1 MEWKKNLPV
10 LILILAGLLYAF
22 LDWGVVSQLKYL
34 PSPWYGGDY
43 YYQMG
48 QITRMYET
56 GPIEWLG
63 SSNGIGDRP
72 AYFPVYG
79 ALVTVFGK
87 ILALD
92 PMQAMFIFSA
102 LAPLLSMLAFFF
114 LGKEVF
120 GDEKVAALLALLLF
134 PGAITL
140 KYTEFTI
147 FVVFPLFLG
156 MLFRFSKKPEMG
168 NGALLGLAYGALCLS
183 HGSGFPVG
191 TALVGAVFAYM
202 GWKADWKMEKGKL
215 IPYGLAAV
223 IGIAIAMLY
232 WFAPIFVFHGSTL
245 LKSEIW
251 SFPYDLHVPAQAAGK
266 AIELLEMFFL
276 NFGSI
281 NAAMRSALVLAGL
294 YFAWKG
300 KLWEE
305 NGVLAVALLAVM
317 AITFSFVITAPLF
330 DIQFMPDYIASVYGY
345 TMVVLIAGFA
355 LREILKRWD
364 IVFYAI
370 AALLL
375 ISGYMNYQ
383 SISQGQYYVS
393 AKDPLPVE
401 ITDIYAGIKA
411 NTDVHDRILSTNE
424 NSFAINAMTG
434 RELLVSRRAHNEPF
448 VDFDKRELAAAVILY
463 GNDLDEKRRLIGE
476 YGVDYIYWDYYWPQ
490 SDFYFDE
497 NGRMTGLFDPLLV
510 LDTPENR
517 VYLDINGVKYLPMTT
532 WIDPSVKA
540 PNVRLY
546 EVLVVGPDNYE
557 MTGYGPWKNDLDSIL
572 TLKWQYDYGGQPMAT
587 LYRINA
593 G

>member
-1 MEWKKNLPV
+1 
-10 LILILAGLLYAF
+10 
-22 LDWGVVSQLKYL
+22 
-34 PSPWYGGDY
+34 
-43 YYQMG
+43 
-48 QITRMYET
+48 
-56 GPIEWLG
+56 
-63 SSNGIGDRP
+63 
-72 AYFPVYG
+72 YFPVYG

-87 ILALD
+87 ALALD

-102 LAPLLSMLAFFF
+102 FVPLLSMLAFFF

-134 PGAITL
+134 PGAITM
-140 KYTEFTI
+140 KYTEFTT

-156 MLFRFSKKPEMG
+156 MLFRFSKKPGMG
-168 NGALLGLAYGALCLS
+168 NGALLGLLYGVVCLS

-191 TALVGAVFAYM
+191 TALMGAVFAYM
-202 GWKADWKMEKGKL
+202 GWKANWKMGKKEL

-232 WFAPIFVFHGSTL
+232 WFAPIFVYHGSTL

-251 SFPYDLHVPAQAAGK
+251 SFPNDLHEFGQAVGK
-266 AIELLEMFFL
+266 AVELLVMFFL

-281 NAAMRSALVLAGL
+281 NTAMRSVLVLAGL
-294 YFAWKG
+294 YLVWKG

-305 NGVLAVALLAVM
+305 NGVLAVSILAVL
-317 AITFSFVITAPLF
+317 AITFSFVMTAPLL

-345 TMVVLIAGFA
+345 TAVVLIGGFA
-355 LREILKRWD
+355 LQEVLKRWG
-364 IVFYAI
+364 VAFYVI

-375 ISGYMNYQ
+375 LSAYTNYQ

-393 AKDPLPVE
+393 GKEALPAE

-411 NTDVHDRILSTNE
+411 NTGVHDRILSTNE

-463 GNDLDEKRRLIGE
+463 GNDLEEKRRLIEE
-476 YGVDYIYWDYYWPQ
+476 YEVDYIYADYHWMD
-490 SDFYFDE
+490 SEFYFNA
-497 NGRMTGLFDPLLV
+497 NGQMTGWFDPLLV
-510 LDTPENR
+510 MDTPENR
-517 VYLDINGVKYLPMTT
+517 VYLDINGVKYTPMTT
-532 WIDPSVKA
+532 WIDPSVKGA
-540 PNVRLY
+540 NVRLY
-546 EVLVVGPDNYE
+546 DLLIVGPENYE

-572 TLKWQYDYGGQPMAT
+572 TLEWEYDYAGQPIAA
-587 LYRINA
+587 LYKINA